1 MTAGTLKQIK
11 QFLPKNDKETLYFA
25 IAFFA
30 GVAVSWMFLK
40 KKNEKIE
47 GMISA
52 NGANLKKKSTQDHIT
67 RGYQKVSA

>member
-1 MTAGTLKQIK
+1 MTAGSMKQIK

-30 GVAVSWMFLK
+30 GVFVSWMFLK

-47 GMISA
+47 GMK
-52 NGANLKKKSTQDHIT
+52 NKKN
-67 RGYQKVSA
+67 

>member
-1 MTAGTLKQIK
+1 MTAGTLK

-40 KKNEKIE
+40 KKNERIE
-47 GMISA
+47 G
-52 NGANLKKKSTQDHIT
+52 LKNKK
-67 RGYQKVSA
+67 

>member
-40 KKNEKIE
+40 KKNEKINKIE
-47 GMISA
+47 GVKQ
-52 NGANLKKKSTQDHIT
+52 NKCG
-67 RGYQKVSA
+67 

>member
-40 KKNEKIE
+40 KKNEKINEIE
-47 GMISA
+47 GVKQ
-52 NGANLKKKSTQDHIT
+52 NKCG
-67 RGYQKVSA
+67 

>member
-40 KKNEKIE
+40 KKNERIE
-47 GMISA
+47 GIEEIQ
-52 NGANLKKKSTQDHIT
+52 NQCG
-67 RGYQKVSA
+67 G

>member
-11 QFLPKNDKETLYFA
+11 QFLPKNEKETLYFA

-40 KKNEKIE
+40 KKNEKINEIE
-47 GMISA
+47 GVKQ
-52 NGANLKKKSTQDHIT
+52 NKCG
-67 RGYQKVSA
+67 